1 MWVTHVRAILKE
13 FVKYVPVTATEM
25 QIVPLA
31 YVVHKGALGI
41 LCQVVLLQRGPTIKQ
56 VAVIIVS
63 RKRD

>member
-1 MWVTHVRAILKE
+1 M
-13 FVKYVPVTATEM
+13 KYVPVTATEM

-41 LCQVVLLQRGPTIKQ
+41 LCQVVYLQRGPTIKQ

>member
-1 MWVTHVRAILKE
+1 M
-13 FVKYVPVTATEM
+13 KYVPVTATEM

-56 VAVIIVS
+56 VEVIFVS
-63 RKRD
+63 RKRDCYF